1 MQKLMFNDEFLLTT
15 AVEEGE
21 KTMTRRI
28 IPEKVLIEQGIEK
41 ATEAYRMEQL
51 AKACPFKV
59 GEIVAVA
66 MSYSKAEKRL
76 KPSERAEY
84 RAKVAKA
91 HKKDFAE
98 QTAGWG
104 NKMFVRADLMP
115 VQIRILA
122 IKATRLKDIHDDECL
137 KEGIMIMSPR
147 FVKNNKRFYYVDW
160 RDKEYCFDSLQRA
173 FRSLIM
179 NIEGRKIYLKNPL
192 VWAIEFELVS
202 ETL

>member
-1 MQKLMFNDEFLLTT
+1 MQKMMFNDEFLLTA

-21 KTMTRRI
+21 KTMTSRI

-41 ATEAYRMEQL
+41 ATEAYRMQQL
-51 AKACPFKV
+51 ADACPFKV

-76 KPSERAEY
+76 HPSKRAEY
-84 RAKVAKA
+84 REKVAKA
-91 HKKDFAE
+91 HRKEFAE

-122 IKATRLKDIHDDECL
+122 VKARRLKDIHDDECL

-147 FVKNNKRFYYVDW
+147 YVKNNKRFYYVDW
-160 RDKEYCFDSLQRA
+160 QDKEYCFDTLQRA

-179 NIEGRKIYLKNPL
+179 NIEGRKACLKNPL